1 MLKRIIVKSALVGM
15 FVLSLALVPAC
26 SQNTAEPAALTGDTG
41 TAVDSHERHA
51 TGIESQ
57 AADM

>member
-1 MLKRIIVKSALVGM
+1 MLKRTILKSTLIGL
-15 FVLSLALVPAC
+15 FVFSLSVIPAC
-26 SQNTAEPAALTGDTG
+26 SQNTAEPAALTGDSS

-51 TGIESQ
+51 AGIESQ